1 MGKNKKFCEVCLTET
16 NTVSQKELDEN
27 KENSKVIMGKTSAS
41 PSSSLLAFAL
51 GLSIISIF
59 ATFYLMTTVNQRFD
73 QNERAIVYMSENFRN
88 DPSTMEPDLNSPDF
102 YDNCMGLDF
111 DSNFPDAAVCE
122 LMNAQNEMDYIS
134 PLGNQNS
141 SSNTG
146 CGLGSP
152 DFPANGLNN
161 GSFSNSTL
169 SSVDGSTAT
178 SFMGNSLMPNIISP
192 EMQRYHATLTPKQL
206 EEMAKMHSSSNA
218 ICSR

>member
-27 KENSKVIMGKTSAS
+27 KENSKVFMGKTSAS

-59 ATFYLMTTVNQRFD
+59 ATFYLMTTINQRFD

-141 SSNTG
+141 TSNTG

-152 DFPANGLNN
+152 DFPANGFMG
-161 GSFSNSTL
+161 GSYDNSIMN
-169 SSVDGSTAT
+169 SVDGSTAT
-178 SFMGNSLMPNIISP
+178 TSMPATITP
-192 EMQRYHATLTPKQL
+192 QMQRYHDTLTPEQL
-206 EEMAKMHSSSNA
+206 KAMYKMHSDSLD
-218 ICSR
+218 ICTR